1 VAEKLIPALNKKAD
15 LVIAVTHMGHY
26 DDASFGGNA
35 PGDVSLARAVSGID
49 VIVGGHS
56 QVPLFKPDVQNNTLI
71 LQAHEWGKYVGRL
84 DLVIKNGDITG
95 YDYKLIPVNLKDR
108 VKDDAGN
115 SSYVLQEAE
124 IAQDLGMLA
133 MLSSYQKQGSAALGT
148 VIGQS
153 DGLFVGDRNIVRN
166 SATNLGVLIAKA
178 QMVKTKADVG
188 IMNSGGIRADMEA
201 GEITYKDVLTVQPFA
216 NILTYVDF
224 SGQELTEYLTAAV
237 NMAAGSGAFAQ
248 ISGAEIRTAA
258 GKITRMTVAGKAI
271 DMNQSYR
278 IAVNSFMASGG
289 DGYPKISDHANF
301 VNTGFVD
308 ADMLVEYIQNN
319 SPLSVSDF
327 EPDGSLERM

>member
-1 VAEKLIPALNKKAD
+1 
-15 LVIAVTHMGHY
+15 
-26 DDASFGGNA
+26 
-35 PGDVSLARAVSGID
+35 
-49 VIVGGHS
+49 
-56 QVPLFKPDVQNNTLI
+56 
-71 LQAHEWGKYVGRL
+71 
-84 DLVIKNGDITG
+84 
-95 YDYKLIPVNLKDR
+95 
-108 VKDDAGN
+108 
-115 SSYVLQEAE
+115 
-124 IAQDLGMLA
+124 
-133 MLSSYQKQGSAALGT
+133 
-148 VIGQS
+148 
-153 DGLFVGDRNIVRN
+153 
-166 SATNLGVLIAKA
+166 
-178 QMVKTKADVG
+178 
-188 IMNSGGIRADMEA
+188 MEA

-248 ISGAEIRTAA
+248 ISGAEIRTVA

-308 ADMLVEYIQNN
+308 ADMLVEYIQYN

-327 EPDGSLERM
+327 EPDGSVERM